1 MDAVLT
7 HESPQHPLPH
17 GRAGTWWQIA
27 WPIAL
32 AVLVAAAT
40 AYGLTDGRAVAPVV
54 AASGLVYLAAAATQR
69 RWAAWVAFGIAF
81 ALITLDKFADLD
93 AMPWLLALA
102 GVLLVVGPASRRTH
116 PWWALPLQTAA
127 MLVLGATAVLA
138 LQLDP
143 TVGGLL
149 VAAALLGHAAWDI
162 QHHRTGR
169 VVDHAL
175 ARFCAVLDVLVAVLV
190 GAVTLTA

>member
-1 MDAVLT
+1 MDADVT
-7 HESPQHPLPH
+7 QESPDRALPR
-17 GRAGTWWQIA
+17 RAAGAWWQIA

-40 AYGLTDGRAVAPVV
+40 TYGLTDGRDVAPVV

-81 ALITLDKFADLD
+81 ALIAVDKFAGLD
-93 AMPWLLALA
+93 AMPWLLMLA
-102 GVLLVVGPASRRTH
+102 GVLVVVGPGSLRTH
-116 PWWALPLQTAA
+116 PWWALPLQSAA
-127 MLVLGATAVLA
+127 MVVLGGAAVLA

-162 QHHRTGR
+162 HHHRTGR

-175 ARFCAVLDVLVAVLV
+175 ARFCAVLDVLVAILV
-190 GAVTLTA
+190 GAVTLAA

>member
-7 HESPQHPLPH
+7 QESPDRPQPRR
-17 GRAGTWWQIA
+17 RAGAWWRIA

-40 AYGLTDGRAVAPVV
+40 AYGLTDGRDVAPVV

-69 RWAAWVAFGIAF
+69 RWAAWAAFGIAF
-81 ALITLDKFADLD
+81 VLITLDKFADLD
-93 AMPWLLALA
+93 AMPWLLVLA
-102 GVLLVVGPASRRTH
+102 GVLVLVGPASRRAH

-127 MLVLGATAVLA
+127 MLVLGATALLA
-138 LQLDP
+138 LQLEP

-149 VAAALLGHAAWDI
+149 VAAALLGHAAWDVH
-162 QHHRTGR
+162 HHRTGR
-169 VVDHAL
+169 VVDRAL
-175 ARFCAVLDVLVAVLV
+175 ARFCAVLDVLLALLV
-190 GAVTLTA
+190 GVVTLTA

>member
-1 MDAVLT
+1 M
-7 HESPQHPLPH
+7 PRR
-17 GRAGTWWQIA
+17 RAGAWWQIA

-40 AYGLTDGRAVAPVV
+40 AYGLTDGRDVAPVV

-81 ALITLDKFADLD
+81 ALISLDKFADLD
-93 AMPWLLALA
+93 AMPWLLLLA
-102 GVLLVVGPASRRTH
+102 GVLVVAGPASRPAH

-149 VAAALLGHAAWDI
+149 VSAALLGHAAWDVH
-162 QHHRTGR
+162 HHRTGR
-169 VVDHAL
+169 VVDQAL
-175 ARFCAVLDVLVAVLV
+175 ARFCAVLDVLVAILV
-190 GAVTLTA
+190 GVVTLTA

>member
-7 HESPQHPLPH
+7 PESP
-17 GRAGTWWQIA
+17 GRALSRRRAGAWWQIA

-40 AYGLTDGRAVAPVV
+40 AYGLSDGRDVAPVV
-54 AASGLVYLAAAATQR
+54 ASSGLVYLAAAATQR

-81 ALITLDKFADLD
+81 ALIALDKFTGLD

-102 GVLLVVGPASRRTH
+102 GVLVLVGPASLRTH

-138 LQLDP
+138 LQSDP

-149 VAAALLGHAAWDI
+149 VAAALVGHAGWDLH
-162 QHHRTGR
+162 HHRTGR

-175 ARFCAVLDVLVAVLV
+175 ARFCAVLDVLVAILV
-190 GAVTLTA
+190 GVVTLTA